1 MLGLTADIAEELLLI
16 KDAERDTL
24 PDGLKLKIISLAELA
39 ATVDEHSVEEE
50 SPAPEEMVSELSETE
65 VETPAEEAQ
74 EETPAAEEIL
84 PEEEEREAEGNEEP
98 VAEEVASSDAADTDA
113 DAADD
118 ATDDVDAE
126 AESAEFEEEA
136 DANADIED
144 SPREEEVE
152 ETADVVIEPEPDTEP
167 EGDVEPVVVSS
178 YETVAAPSENS
189 DAATEE
195 SPDRGEQQPE
205 VVEQPAE
212 EPVEQPVE
220 QKSDN
225 RNIAPADLYRAFS
238 INDAFYF
245 RREIFGGSRQ
255 QMMEALVRISMLPDR
270 QALREY
276 LVERLALNL
285 DESPGKEFY
294 QSLSS
299 FL

>member
-1 MLGLTADIAEELLLI
+1 MNPVIDRMLGLTADIAEELLLI

-39 ATVDEHSVEEE
+39 ATVDEPSVEEE
-50 SPAPEEMVSELSETE
+50 SPAPEEMVSELPETE

-74 EETPAAEEIL
+74 EEIPAAEDII
-84 PEEEEREAEGNEEP
+84 PEAEKREAEGNEEP
-98 VAEEVASSDAADTDA
+98 VAEEVASSDAAD
-113 DAADD
+113 D
-118 ATDDVDAE
+118 ATDDADAE

-144 SPREEEVE
+144 CPREEEVE

-178 YETVAAPSENS
+178 SETVAAPSENS

-195 SPDRGEQQPE
+195 SPDRVEQQPE

-212 EPVEQPVE
+212 EPVEQ
-220 QKSDN
+220 KSDN
-225 RNIAPADLYRAFS
+225 RNITPADLYRAFS
-238 INDAFYF
+238 INDAFYY

>member
-39 ATVDEHSVEEE
+39 ATVDEPSVEEE
-50 SPAPEEMVSELSETE
+50 SPAPEEMVSELPETE

-74 EETPAAEEIL
+74 EEIPAAEDII
-84 PEEEEREAEGNEEP
+84 PEAEKREAEGNEEP
-98 VAEEVASSDAADTDA
+98 VAEEVASSDAAD
-113 DAADD
+113 D
-118 ATDDVDAE
+118 ATDDADAE

-144 SPREEEVE
+144 CPREEEVE

-178 YETVAAPSENS
+178 SETVAAPSENS

-195 SPDRGEQQPE
+195 SPDRVEQQPE

-212 EPVEQPVE
+212 EPVEQ
-220 QKSDN
+220 KSDN
-225 RNIAPADLYRAFS
+225 RNITPADLYRAFS
-238 INDAFYF
+238 INDAFYY

>member
-1 MLGLTADIAEELLLI
+1 MNPVIDRMLGLTADIAEELLLI

-39 ATVDEHSVEEE
+39 ATVDEPSVEEE
-50 SPAPEEMVSELSETE
+50 STAPEEMVSELPETE

-74 EETPAAEEIL
+74 EEIPAAEEIL
-84 PEEEEREAEGNEEP
+84 PEAEKRETEGNEDP
-98 VAEEVASSDAADTDA
+98 VAEEMASSDAADD
-113 DAADD
+113 DADD
-118 ATDDVDAE
+118 ATDDADAE

-178 YETVAAPSENS
+178 SETVAAPSENS

-195 SPDRGEQQPE
+195 SPDRVEQQPE
-205 VVEQPAE
+205 V
-212 EPVEQPVE
+212 VEQPVE

-225 RNIAPADLYRAFS
+225 RNITPADLYRAFS
-238 INDAFYF
+238 INDAFYY

>member
-39 ATVDEHSVEEE
+39 ATVDEPSVEEE
-50 SPAPEEMVSELSETE
+50 SPAPEEMVSELPETE

-74 EETPAAEEIL
+74 EEIPAAEDII
-84 PEEEEREAEGNEEP
+84 PEAEKREAEGNEEP
-98 VAEEVASSDAADTDA
+98 VAEEVASSDAAD
-113 DAADD
+113 D
-118 ATDDVDAE
+118 ATDDADAE
-126 AESAEFEEEA
+126 AESAEFEEET

-144 SPREEEVE
+144 CPREEEVE

-178 YETVAAPSENS
+178 SETVAAPSENS

-225 RNIAPADLYRAFS
+225 RNITPADLYRAFS
-238 INDAFYF
+238 INDAFYY